1 MRLFG
6 YILASRAVYA
16 LLWFY
21 LSPLLPAMSRDLH
34 VSEAQLGFLPAAF
47 IAGAAAAQI
56 PASLAGSRIGDVRTA
71 GLGLLLLGLGS
82 ALTAASPTWGAA
94 LALRAVA
101 GVGAGLFFSTA
112 GAALVA
118 LRPREAGR
126 ALGLYNASFNIGAFL
141 GYYWGYVAEPL
152 GWRIAA
158 AAPGVAAAAM
168 APPLIM
174 QGGFKHGAR
183 PSPSAIWLGLV
194 SFPLW
199 GAVYAA
205 NSLAAAWL
213 HYYRG
218 LQASEAGAITS
229 ASMLSGLL
237 GGFLG
242 SIYDKAKDK
251 RAVFLYSAVLSAAPM
266 AALPYLPTAVAPL
279 LVFTYGVAY
288 TIYITAIYAEGSR
301 SGAPASALAVI
312 NVVDMALGLNV
323 SYLFSFTM
331 ALSPPSAWEVDAGL
345 ALASALAI
353 FALAGRISSNTEMGP
368 PGFEPGISRA

>member
-1 MRLFG
+1 MGLFR

-34 VSEAQLGFLPAAF
+34 VAEAQLGFLPAAF

-56 PASLAGSRIGDVRTA
+56 PASVLGSKIGDVKTA
-71 GLGLLLLGLGS
+71 GIGLFLLGLGS
-82 ALTAASPTWGAA
+82 ALTAASPTWGVA

-118 LRPREAGR
+118 LRPGEAGR

-141 GYYWGYVAEPL
+141 GYYWGYVAGPL
-152 GWRIAA
+152 GWRAA
-158 AAPGVAAAAM
+158 AAIPGAIAAAM
-168 APPLIM
+168 ALPLIA
-174 QGGFKHGAR
+174 QGGFRHGAR
-183 PSPSAIWLGLV
+183 PTASALWLGLA

-205 NSLAAAWL
+205 NSLAASWL

-218 LQASEAGAITS
+218 LPASEAGAITS

-237 GGFLG
+237 GGSLG
-242 SIYDKAKDK
+242 SVYDKARDK
-251 RAVFLYSAVLSAAPM
+251 RAVFLYSAALSAAAM
-266 AALPYLPTAVAPL
+266 AALPYLPSAVAPL
-279 LVFTYGVAY
+279 LVFMYGAAY
-288 TIYITAIYAEGSR
+288 TVYITAIYAEGSR
-301 SGAPASALAVI
+301 RGPPSSALAVI
-312 NVVDMALGLNV
+312 NVVDMALGLNI
-323 SYLFSFTM
+323 SYIFSFAM
-331 ALSPPSAWEVDAGL
+331 AASPPSAWEIDAGL
-345 ALASALAI
+345 ALASALATP
-353 FALAGRISSNTEMGP
+353 ALIRDRKAAERRSGPAGI
-368 PGFEPGISRA
+368 